1 MGFPFRYNINY
12 MYNHNNTRQFV
23 IIYTNINT
31 RDIQLEKAYIQKMST
46 HVDPNFKSS
55 YKL

>member
-1 MGFPFRYNINY
+1 